1 MVLTTQVVYNCIRR
15 KAESAEDEERNDQDS
30 PPRGSDFAF
39 DPSRWHRHMVNARQR
54 LESGIERAEQKPLG
68 DLEVLVAGPSPLSM
82 PVQGQEQQQEQEAG
96 FQQRVQIT

>member
-1 MVLTTQVVYNCIRR
+1 
-15 KAESAEDEERNDQDS
+15 
-30 PPRGSDFAF
+30 
-39 DPSRWHRHMVNARQR
+39 MVNARQR